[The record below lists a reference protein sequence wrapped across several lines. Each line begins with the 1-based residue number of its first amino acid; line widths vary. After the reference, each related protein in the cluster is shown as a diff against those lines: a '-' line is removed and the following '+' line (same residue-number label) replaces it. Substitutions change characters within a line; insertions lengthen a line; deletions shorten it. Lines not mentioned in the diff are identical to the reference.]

1 MQKIFI
7 LLSGVNKNYSV
18 TKPTKP
24 ARLNMLI
31 KENIDT
37 DIGLRLLRMKKPK
50 DDNEKPSIVF

>member
-24 ARLNMLI
+24 PRLNMLI